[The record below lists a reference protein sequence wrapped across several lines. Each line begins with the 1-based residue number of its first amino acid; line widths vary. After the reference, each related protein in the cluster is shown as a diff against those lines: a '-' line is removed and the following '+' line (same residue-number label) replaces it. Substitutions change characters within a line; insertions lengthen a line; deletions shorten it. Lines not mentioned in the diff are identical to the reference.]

1 MYIFLGLT
9 LLNSFENLDCNV
21 LQAKK
26 IKTSQKPGV
35 DYKIVF

>member
-26 IKTSQKPGV
+26 IKSQKPGV